1 VVDRSQVLDEG
12 SWMEQMKIPWRHHAS
27 EMNSQEVDTLSEKI
41 DLAAL
46 HDYSLAVQA
55 RTREIVPTLT
65 LTDLEDVMEE
75 DRLRQ
80 ILIDEGLAH
89 SNPEGFIKNYLG
101 WSKSKCLLTFGLTH
115 SFQHIGEIETIATL
129 LDVSFD

>member
-1 VVDRSQVLDEG
+1 
-12 SWMEQMKIPWRHHAS
+12 
-27 EMNSQEVDTLSEKI
+27 
-41 DLAAL
+41 
-46 HDYSLAVQA
+46 
-55 RTREIVPTLT
+55 
-65 LTDLEDVMEE
+65 VMEE